1 MEKKDILEK
10 AQKENNGADE
20 MYNYF
25 YRRGAQIAMSIG
37 IVICAIG
44 MIIDLILYS
53 ETTLLGF
60 FSIIIYTGMQ
70 FTLHAFL
77 AFKVKSKGH
86 IITSIFMGILLLFW
100 IVRVIV
106 YIVML

>member
-77 AFKVKSKGH
+77 AIKEKSKGH
-86 IITSIFMGILLLFW
+86 IITSIFMGILLLFF

>member
-25 YRRGAQIAMSIG
+25 YRIG
-37 IVICAIG
+37 G
-44 MIIDLILYS
+44 
-53 ETTLLGF
+53 
-60 FSIIIYTGMQ
+60 
-70 FTLHAFL
+70 LHAFL
-77 AFKVKSKGH
+77 AIKVKSKRY
-86 IITSIFMGILLLFW
+86 IITYIFMGILLLFW

-106 YIVML
+106 LFLIFTA